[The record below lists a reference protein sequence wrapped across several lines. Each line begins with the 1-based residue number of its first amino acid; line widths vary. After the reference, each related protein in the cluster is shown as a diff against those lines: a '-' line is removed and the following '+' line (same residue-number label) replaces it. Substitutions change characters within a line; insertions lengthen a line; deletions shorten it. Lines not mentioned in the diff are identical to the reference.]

1 MLKTLLVIGLVVFS
15 GWLLVDGTA
24 SPPPVPTPSAS
35 SPAPAQQAAP
45 AASGTAEPTP
55 PGQAA
60 DGEGLQT
67 GGFDPAN
74 PPAGAPD
81 AAEVRQAFAQAAGYV
96 EAINSYGYGDTHLND
111 FLARA
116 KPYLTESFYQEW
128 LEIAAL
134 ADDVSADTTAW
145 VHYQAT
151 RTRHTARTGTPTVT
165 RWTATTLELAV
176 PYQTA
181 DLPPGA
187 TVPDA
192 SVQRYARVQLVNTGG
207 AWLVQHA
214 TTDF

>member
-1 MLKTLLVIGLVVFS
+1 M
-15 GWLLVDGTA
+15 
-24 SPPPVPTPSAS
+24 
-35 SPAPAQQAAP
+35 
-45 AASGTAEPTP
+45 
-55 PGQAA
+55 
-60 DGEGLQT
+60 
-67 GGFDPAN
+67 
-74 PPAGAPD
+74 
-81 AAEVRQAFAQAAGYV
+81 
-96 EAINSYGYGDTHLND
+96 
-111 FLARA
+111 
-116 KPYLTESFYQEW
+116 
-128 LEIAAL
+128 
-134 ADDVSADTTAW
+134 SADTTAW